1 MFILFLDDDDVST
14 NINDAHISNIESN
27 VLVVGDDEVEY

>member
-14 NINDAHISNIESN
+14 DINDEHLSNIESN
-27 VLVVGDDEVEY
+27 VVVVGDDVVEY